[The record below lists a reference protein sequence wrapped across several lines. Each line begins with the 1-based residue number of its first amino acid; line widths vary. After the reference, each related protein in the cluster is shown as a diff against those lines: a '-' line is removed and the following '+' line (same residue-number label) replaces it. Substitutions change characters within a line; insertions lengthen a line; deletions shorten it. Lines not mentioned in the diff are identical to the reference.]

1 MNERKKIIFI
11 NQSAGYL
18 TVDMV
23 HAFYHSGLYEKVV
36 LITGKTDDGQSIHQD
51 IEVSFIKKYTKKT
64 LASRTLSW
72 IIASIQVL
80 FLLLFKYRNYHVF
93 LFSNPP
99 LISFIVLFLRHP
111 YSVLIY
117 DLYPEWLVKSG
128 IIRERSIINRI
139 WSRYNNRFF
148 GRADH
153 VFTITG
159 GIAKGI
165 NRYSPACKVSV
176 IPVWCETFGKI
187 SPSQEE
193 NRFINRYHLKNK
205 FIVMYSGNMGKG
217 HDPETLVY
225 LAERLKKERDIVFIF
240 SGEGWKKQI
249 ISDLICRLNLDNC
262 LLLPRQSRDIFPD
275 FLAAAHIGVVSVTN
289 GAELV
294 CIPSKTYNLL
304 SFGVPILGITEN
316 FSDLFHLVTENRV
329 GKCFSCGDISGM
341 AAYVQL
347 IKSGQGS
354 EYRDNALRVSKK
366 FTGGNVF
373 EFLNYSYSFCRK

>member
-1 MNERKKIIFI
+1 MAEKKKIIFI

-23 HAFYHSGLYEKVV
+23 HAFYRSGLYETVA
-36 LITGKTDDGQSIHQD
+36 LITGKTDDRRSIHQN

-64 LASRTLSW
+64 VASRILSW
-72 IIASIQVL
+72 ITASIQVL
-80 FLLLFKYRNYHVF
+80 FLLLFKYRDYHIF

-99 LISFIVLFLRHP
+99 LISFIVFFLRHP
-111 YSVLIY
+111 YSILIY

-128 IIRERSIINRI
+128 IIKERSIINRI
-139 WSRYNNRFF
+139 WSRYNDRFF
-148 GRADH
+148 GRADN
-153 VFTITG
+153 VFTITD
-159 GIAKGI
+159 GIAQGI
-165 NRYSPACKVSV
+165 NRYSPVCKVSV
-176 IPVWCETFGKI
+176 IPVWCETFGKMTS
-187 SPSQEE
+187 SPEE

-217 HDPETLVY
+217 HDLETLVY
-225 LAERLKKERDIVFIF
+225 LAGRLKKEHDIVFIF

-249 ISDLICRLNLDNC
+249 INDLIYQLNLDNC
-262 LLLPRQSRDIFPD
+262 LILPRQSREIFPD

-289 GAELV
+289 GAERV

-354 EYRDNALRVSKK
+354 EFRDNALRVSKK
-366 FTGGNVF
+366 FTGENVL
-373 EFLNYSYSFCRK
+373 EFLNHSYSFCRR